1 MATRSNSSRERI
13 LECAEAIILQK
24 GFAGTSID
32 DIIEKAAI
40 TKGGFFYHFDGKSG
54 LAHALVDRYLEK
66 DEVIF
71 SGLFSKA
78 DDLSEDPLHRLLIFL
93 KLLAE
98 MMGDLQETHPGCLVV
113 SFTYESQ
120 QFDDEIRESIRKGLL
135 RWRGMM
141 TERLE
146 SIMQKYPAK
155 SDTNIDA
162 LADMFTSTIEG
173 GIVLSRAFQDN
184 KLLVDQILVFRNYVR
199 MLFEP

>member
-1 MATRSNSSRERI
+1 
-13 LECAEAIILQK
+13 
-24 GFAGTSID
+24 
-32 DIIEKAAI
+32 
-40 TKGGFFYHFDGKSG
+40 
-54 LAHALVDRYLEK
+54 
-66 DEVIF
+66 
-71 SGLFSKA
+71 
-78 DDLSEDPLHRLLIFL
+78 
-93 KLLAE
+93 
-98 MMGDLQETHPGCLVV
+98 MMGDLQQTHPGCLVV